1 MVREKLPR
9 YYSPKCT
16 GVITLEGGITED
28 AEETLG
34 KEVAWMA
41 AQRFGGKVALVTGGA
56 SGIWSSCAP
65 LFAKEGASVVVS
77 GARGSERRVLR
88 P

>member
-34 KEVAWMA
+34 KEVA
-41 AQRFGGKVALVTGGA
+41 
-56 SGIWSSCAP
+56 
-65 LFAKEGASVVVS
+65 
-77 GARGSERRVLR
+77 
-88 P
+88 